1 MAPKSVA
8 TCFAA
13 YESRVRSADV
23 EVKSGS
29 DPAASDHAKL
39 ALLGPSLSRLHVH
52 DITRYLPL
60 QRRHVPA
67 VAKKSLRNR

>member
-52 DITRYLPL
+52 DITRY